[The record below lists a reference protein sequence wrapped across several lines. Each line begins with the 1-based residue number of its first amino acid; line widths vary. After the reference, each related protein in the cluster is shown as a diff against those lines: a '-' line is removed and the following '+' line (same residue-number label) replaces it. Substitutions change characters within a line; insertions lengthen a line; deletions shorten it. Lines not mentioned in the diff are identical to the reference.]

1 MSAITLVHLGGWYNL
16 LLVVLH
22 LLFWRI
28 FDWRRDLRSL
38 TFVNRAVMQ
47 VLNISLTAAF
57 AIFAWI
63 SLRHAGA
70 LLDTGLGHDLLL
82 LMALFWLARA
92 VQQVVFFKLRKWV
105 SWAFLAYFLL
115 GAVLYGIPALGA
127 G

>member
-1 MSAITLVHLGGWYNL
+1 MPATTLVQLGGWYNVL
-16 LLVVLH
+16 LIVLH

-38 TFVNRAVMQ
+38 TFLNRAVMQ

-63 SLRHAGA
+63 SLRHADQLIA
-70 LLDTGLGHDLLL
+70 TDLGRDLLL
-82 LMALFWLARA
+82 LMTLFWLARA
-92 VQQVVFFKLRKWV
+92 VQQIVFFKLRVWG